1 MSTQSGSIRR
11 SESGD
16 VEVKVNV
23 YRNGQKLQSSDGADD
38 IYDFITF
45 QFIRLSEYQELI
57 FTFYLYNHALFF
69 KKIIYFKT

>member
-23 YRNGQKLQSSDGADD
+23 FRNGQKLQSSDGADD
-38 IYDFITF
+38 IYDFITG
-45 QFIRLSEYQELI
+45 IE
-57 FTFYLYNHALFF
+57 
-69 KKIIYFKT
+69 IYESITSSTIEAKLLLMIVQDS